1 MIDQNLHFESH
12 FLFHF
17 FRVVRRSAFRFFRRL
32 RSNAFPR
39 AATFLM
45 RGQRGDGWVEIDGTQ
60 QGVFRRLSTS
70 QSGDSV
76 EQGNKSLPHT
86 SPCFGSVNVFPLK
99 SSRAI

>member
-12 FLFHF
+12 FLFYS
-17 FRVVRRSAFRFFRRL
+17 FRVLRRSAFRFFRQL

-39 AATFLM
+39 AATFLT

-70 QSGDSV
+70 QNGDLAAT
-76 EQGNKSLPHT
+76 Q
-86 SPCFGSVNVFPLK
+86 
-99 SSRAI
+99 